1 MRFLKDKTKNEV
13 MAYITT
19 MLQVT
24 VYMCFCCAGTKGE
37 NYARYLIQQSELTH
51 PSDHQNHIIMRVE
64 QFS

>member
-1 MRFLKDKTKNEV
+1 

-37 NYARYLIQQSELTH
+37 NYARYLIQKSELTH